1 MPNFPEDFRRAGR
14 ILKFNVAIILLF
26 NGFST
31 NLSTNLCAQK
41 WVHNTIFLKVKTKN
55 HSFCSLEPPCLSS
68 TYNYFPFE
76 PKMGLEP
83 TTCSLRMKL
92 KKAMLSFEFQF
103 LVTLLQKCSDKPFDK
118 PFDKPSTRGMTK
130 IRLILH
136 RHKDKNFSNMYPNM
150 STQKTKHKQ
159 NPILRTLFFIPQP
172 MKWNTQP
179 TG

>member
-1 MPNFPEDFRRAGR
+1 MDFRQTFRQTFVS
-14 ILKFNVAIILLF
+14 KS
-26 NGFST
+26 GFT
-31 NLSTNLCAQK
+31 TP
-41 WVHNTIFLKVKTKN
+41 FFFKVKTKN

-68 TYNYFPFE
+68 TYNHFPFE

-118 PFDKPSTRGMTK
+118 PFDKPCTREMTK

-136 RHKDKNFSNMYPNM
+136 RYKCRKKSKCAQIWTHINKNTWKIFYGKHYFSDHSP
-150 STQKTKHKQ
+150 
-159 NPILRTLFFIPQP
+159 
-172 MKWNTQP
+172 
-179 TG
+179 

>member
-1 MPNFPEDFRRAGR
+1 MDFRQTFRQTFVP
-14 ILKFNVAIILLF
+14 KS
-26 NGFST
+26 GFT
-31 NLSTNLCAQK
+31 TPF
-41 WVHNTIFLKVKTKN
+41 FLKVKTKN

-76 PKMGLEP
+76 PKMGLKP

-136 RHKDKNFSNMYPNM
+136 RYKCRKKSKCTQIWTHINKNTWKIFYGEHYFSAHSP
-150 STQKTKHKQ
+150 
-159 NPILRTLFFIPQP
+159 
-172 MKWNTQP
+172 
-179 TG
+179 